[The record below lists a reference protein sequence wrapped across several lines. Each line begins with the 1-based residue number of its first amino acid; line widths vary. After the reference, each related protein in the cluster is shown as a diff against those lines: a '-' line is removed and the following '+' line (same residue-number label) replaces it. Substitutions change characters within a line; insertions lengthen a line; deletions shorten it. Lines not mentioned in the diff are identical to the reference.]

1 MEVALTHASTDLKTI
16 LVLDDDPQFHRLIVP
31 VLTNRGHRV
40 LSAHTGTEATAMVER
55 ERGIDLAIVD
65 GQLTDTN
72 GLDWITEFREAG
84 HDALIMFVSAYWR
97 DAASYHKLTKELA
110 VTMVLHKPILAAV
123 FAAEVDMLL
132 GKSQVPAQ
140 DNVDFEDTLLA
151 LRTEYARELPARLE
165 ELHGLLAQLRAEPS
179 KNFIHSEA
187 RAHAHKLRGTAAS
200 YGFREIGDHA
210 AGIEEKLIELKN
222 YPRRSAD
229 IFNEIDNNFLQA
241 QELTEAAIAEY
252 GLQKPVITTAEVGVP
267 TSAIAKILV
276 VDDDAAFL
284 DLIEEL
290 AREHE
295 LEVMRASN
303 ASEALDVACMAQIDA
318 ALIDVELGAKEVA
331 FRLASDIRTLPG
343 YSSLPLAFLHGSGHI
358 ESDQAPDIEENA
370 LLAQCLYIPRP
381 MKSDA
386 LQAAIRRLVAIRHV
400 TRPKVI
406 LIDDDVDFARRIAFV
421 LSHEGIEVHTVCN
434 TEDVLR
440 EMQRFGPDA
449 VLLDVMMPGVSGF
462 DICRMLR
469 SIPRW
474 RDIPITFVTAYSD
487 IDTRIACLRC
497 GGDDYLIKPVVN
509 EELMLRLNNQLE
521 RSRLLRQRLE
531 RDSVSGLPLRQPFM
545 TQLSIM
551 LSEAMRQGWTA
562 TIAFG
567 RVEFQPAEDPLV
579 SDTVLAATGALL
591 TKRLRGEDL
600 RGYWGQDTVILAFR
614 NEDMEAVGPIVR
626 KIADELSATP
636 LTTNLIADEV
646 HAGLQFG
653 LAQFPNDGDT
663 VHELLGI
670 ADKRLQDAKRSPAGN
685 QV

>member
-1 MEVALTHASTDLKTI
+1 MTHASTDLKTI

-40 LSAHTGTEATAMVER
+40 LSAHTGTEATAMVQSER
-55 ERGIDLAIVD
+55 SIDLAIVD

-72 GLDWITEFREAG
+72 GIDWITEFRAAG
-84 HDALIMFVSAYWR
+84 HDALVMFVSAYWR

-110 VTMVLHKPILAAV
+110 VTIVLHKPILAAV

-132 GKSQVPAQ
+132 GKSQMPAQ

-165 ELHGLLAQLRAEPS
+165 ELQGLLTQLSEDPLN
-179 KNFIHSEA
+179 NFTHSEA

-222 YPRRSAD
+222 YPRRSAE
-229 IFNEIDNNFLQA
+229 IFKEIDNHLLQA
-241 QELTEAAIAEY
+241 QELTEAAVSEY

-267 TSAIAKILV
+267 NTAIAKILV

-290 AREHE
+290 ARGHD

-303 ASEALDVACMAQIDA
+303 SSEALDVACMAEIDA
-318 ALIDVELGAKEVA
+318 ALIDVELGAKEIA

-343 YSSLPLAFLHGSGHI
+343 YSALPLAFLHGSWHI
-358 ESDQAPDIEENA
+358 EQNVEIEQTGVDGLGE
-370 LLAQCLYIPRP
+370 CLYIPRP

-406 LIDDDVDFARRIAFV
+406 LIDDDVDFCRRTAFV
-421 LSHEGIEVHTVCN
+421 LSHEGIEVHTVNN

-440 EMQRFGPDA
+440 EMQRFAPDA

-474 RDIPITFVTAYSD
+474 RDIPITFMTAYSD

-521 RSRLLRQRLE
+521 RARLLRQRLE
-531 RDSVSGLPLRQPFM
+531 HDGVSGLLLRQPFM

-551 LSEAMRQGWTA
+551 LNEAMRQGWTV
-562 TIAFG
+562 TLAFG
-567 RVEFQPAEDPLV
+567 QIEYEPADDPLV
-579 SDTVLAATGALL
+579 SDTVLAATGSLL

-600 RGYWGQDTVILAFR
+600 KGYWGQDTVILAFR
-614 NEDMEAVGPIVR
+614 NEEINFVEPLLCKV
-626 KIADELSATP
+626 ADELSAAP

-646 HAGLQFG
+646 RARIQFG
-653 LAQFPNDGDT
+653 LAEFPSDGDT
-663 VHELLGI
+663 VHELLGM
-670 ADKRLQDAKRSPAGN
+670 ADQWLREAKRPPAGKR
-685 QV
+685 VG